1 MENLSGTVASVL
13 AEYFDAAA
21 ERIASLSEPLTEEQ
35 FWTNPFPYGNSVG
48 HLLLHLTGNLN
59 HNIGAL
65 IAGTGYVRDRDREF
79 AESERPS
86 KQDLLKRFRE
96 TAAMVV
102 STIRNQSP
110 ADWSAPFQAERSKAR
125 TRLGILFACAT
136 HLRLHE
142 GHMQYLS
149 KEWAKG

>member
-21 ERIASLSEPLTEEQ
+21 ERIASLTEPLTEEQ

-48 HLLLHLTGNLN
+48 HLVLHLTGNLN
-59 HNIGAL
+59 HYIGAL

-96 TAAMVV
+96 TATMVV
-102 STIRNQSP
+102 STVRNQSP
-110 ADWSAPFQAERSKAR
+110 ADWSAPFQAERSKR
-125 TRLGILFACAT
+125 RNRLGILFDCAT